1 MRSLNGRLGT
11 NVTGFNTTFRDSFA
25 NFPGPN
31 WTTTATGT
39 GDIVGIDGNAV
50 GSSYLVISKN
60 PLDTTGGE
68 TIVESNS
75 YFSMPIEASAGIH
88 FSQRT
93 IGQEG
98 SFEIVST
105 TEPTTVPSE
114 LTITSISQTATSVLN
129 VTTSTAHGLK
139 IGSRIGIY
147 GVPDSR
153 LNYSQL
159 VVATIV
165 SSTSF
170 TCTAGP
176 GGTIP
181 STVTANGTQGFV
193 YLRSGMAWN
202 PNGTSMVFESAVA
215 TQASFYSKS
224 NDGDMMLVGGTLAGS
239 HVTTT
244 ASTASTQPA
253 IGLANYNFRPTAEFR
268 LALLTDRLQ
277 WHDVPVDSIT
287 QTTARATVTQV
298 VPNNNQ
304 KYKIRFRAKNQ
315 KGLTVP
321 VAKIVSVTRNS
332 NIATIVTDVPHGLT
346 TNDYVTVYG
355 IKDQTTF
362 PNLTTAAVVAS
373 TPTTTSFTVAW
384 TGTGA
389 ITSYGGFV
397 ARVNGGQ
404 AMQGVS
410 TQAVASAA
418 VVNNLL
424 TLVGSATWV
433 GTVLIGDYVNVHGV
447 RVDGTGADVGVD
459 GVYRVRDI
467 STTTLTLEPLDTD
480 TTDALTTIGTL
491 TTTACGGSVIKRTDM
506 RISFVRLFDFNRIRI
521 DTLNRPTNDIAGA
534 MPVQVANIP
543 SVILSSGTVTTV
555 TAANLGPISTPTAGD
570 VLTTSTPLPSAGSTV
585 SSSAI
590 TASTGTE
597 YSIIVA
603 VSALGASNTFD
614 VVVQESADAGTTWFD
629 VYHFPRVSTTGT
641 FVSPKIPQKGN
652 RIRYNQT
659 LSTGGT
665 ITRAISRLQ
674 GSFNGTGFVRRVFD
688 RSLSLTA
695 TGSGTTYV
703 YAQECNNHQLTI
715 YTTAGAATGAT
726 VQLEGSNDGGS
737 TWFPIG
743 STLTGSAT
751 APVSGV
757 GGVVQQIVS
766 NINAELVRPRV
777 TAAGGTG
784 LTGYLELKSWQ

>member
-25 NFPGPN
+25 NFPGSN
-31 WTTTATGT
+31 WTQSVGN
-39 GDIVGIDGNAV
+39 GDIVGVDGNAV

-105 TEPTTVPSE
+105 TESTTVPSE
-114 LTITSISQTATSVLN
+114 LTITSISQAATSVLN
-129 VTTSTAHGLK
+129 VTTSTAHNLK
-139 IGSRIGIY
+139 VGSRIGIY
-147 GVPDSR
+147 GVLDSR

-165 SSTSF
+165 NTTSF

-277 WHDVPVDSIT
+277 WHDVPVDSVT

-321 VAKIVSVTRNS
+321 VAKIVSAAKSLSSTVTV
-332 NIATIVTDVPHGLT
+332 ITDAPHGLGTGDFVNIHGAKDT
-346 TNDYVTVYG
+346 TN
-355 IKDQTTF
+355 F
-362 PNLTTAAVVAS
+362 PNLTTATVVAS
-373 TPTTTSFTVAW
+373 IVSPTSFTIVWGPSA
-384 TGTGA
+384 TAT
-389 ITSYGGFV
+389 TYGGFV
-397 ARVNGGQ
+397 SRVNGGQ
-404 AMQGVS
+404 AMQGAS
-410 TQAVASAA
+410 TQIVVSAA

-433 GTVLIGDYVNVHGV
+433 GTVFIGDYVNVHGV
-447 RVDGTGADVGVD
+447 RNDTNGADVGVD

-467 STTTLTLEPLDTD
+467 STTTLILEPLDTD

-491 TTTACGGSVIKRTDM
+491 TTTACGGSIIKRTDM

-703 YAQECNNHQLTI
+703 YAQECNNHQLAI
-715 YTTAGAATGAT
+715 YTTTGAATGVT

-737 TWFPIG
+737 TWFAIG

-751 APVSGV
+751 V
-757 GGVVQQIVS
+757 GVVQQTVS

-777 TAAGGTG
+777 TVAGGTG
-784 LTGYLELKSWQ
+784 LAGYLELKSWQ